1 MNPPTMRVVYLTD
14 SPEGGGPGTT
24 LATPAAGGDVR
35 ALPVQTHV
43 PLSLLAAV
51 GERVAE
57 VGLRMQRAP
66 QEDGPG
72 GVAGT
77 PAGAVTAAVLAEA
90 ERLERFGLQLQELAQ
105 VAARAQQLRHE
116 AVDLGL
122 ALVQTVAEWSAEANR
137 LGVELH
143 GPVCS
148 EPVHANPAALK
159 HLLDLMVEHALQQGR
174 AVRLGVEAPTSGS
187 GVAVVATVSSEPA
200 SQSPV
205 RDTLA
210 WMALQWFARALG
222 LTPLRE
228 VVPRGERLTLV
239 LPRG

>member
-14 SPEGGGPGTT
+14 SPEGSGPGAA
-24 LATPAAGGDVR
+24 LAAPASGSEVR

-57 VGLRMQRAP
+57 VAMRMQAAP
-66 QEDGPG
+66 QGDG
-72 GVAGT
+72 T
-77 PAGAVTAAVLAEA
+77 SAAVGTALAAVIGEA

-105 VAARAQQLRHE
+105 VAARAQQLRRE
-116 AVDLGL
+116 AVDLGM

-174 AVRLGVEAPTSGS
+174 AVRLGVEIPTSGS
-187 GVAVVATVSSEPA
+187 GVAVVAAVSSEPA

-222 LTPLRE
+222 LTPVRE
-228 VVPRGERLTLV
+228 VVPRGERLTLL

>member
-14 SPEGGGPGTT
+14 SPEGSGPGAA
-24 LATPAAGGDVR
+24 LAAPASGSEVR

-57 VGLRMQRAP
+57 VAMRMQAAP
-66 QEDGPG
+66 QGDD
-72 GVAGT
+72 T
-77 PAGAVTAAVLAEA
+77 RAAVGTALAAVIGEA

-105 VAARAQQLRHE
+105 VAARAQQLRRE
-116 AVDLGL
+116 AVDLGM

-174 AVRLGVEAPTSGS
+174 AVRLGVEIPTSGS
-187 GVAVVATVSSEPA
+187 GVAVVAAVSSEPA

-222 LTPLRE
+222 LTPVRE

>member
-14 SPEGGGPGTT
+14 SPEGGGPGAA
-24 LATPAAGGDVR
+24 LAAPATGSDVR
-35 ALPVQTHV
+35 ALPVQTHA

-57 VGLRMQRAP
+57 VAMRMQAAP
-66 QEDGPG
+66 QGDD
-72 GVAGT
+72 T
-77 PAGAVTAAVLAEA
+77 SAAVGTALAAVIGEA

-105 VAARAQQLRHE
+105 VAARAQQLRRE
-116 AVDLGL
+116 AVDLGM

-174 AVRLGVEAPTSGS
+174 AVRLGVEIPTSGS
-187 GVAVVATVSSEPA
+187 GVAVVAAVSSEPA

-222 LTPLRE
+222 LTPVRE

>member
-1 MNPPTMRVVYLTD
+1 MNAPTVRVVHLAD
-14 SPEGGGPGTT
+14 SQEGRGAAAG
-24 LATPAAGGDVR
+24 PAAGADIR
-35 ALPVQTHV
+35 TLPVQTHV

-57 VGLRMQRAP
+57 SATRMQAAAP
-66 QEDGPG
+66 GDC
-72 GVAGT
+72 
-77 PAGAVTAAVLAEA
+77 AGAALAEA

-105 VAARAQQLRHE
+105 VAARAQQLRRE
-116 AVDLGL
+116 SVDLGL
-122 ALVQTVAEWSAEANR
+122 ALVQTVAEWSAEADR

-143 GPVCS
+143 GPACS

-174 AVRLGVEAPTSGS
+174 AVRLEVEVPATGS

-200 SQSPV
+200 SQSPE

-222 LTPLRE
+222 LTPARQ
-228 VVPRGERLTLV
+228 VVARGERLSLL

>member
-14 SPEGGGPGTT
+14 SPEGSGPGAA
-24 LATPAAGGDVR
+24 LAAPASGSEVR

-57 VGLRMQRAP
+57 VAMRMQGAP
-66 QEDGPG
+66 QGDG
-72 GVAGT
+72 T
-77 PAGAVTAAVLAEA
+77 SAAVGTALAAVIGEA

-105 VAARAQQLRHE
+105 VAARAQQLRRE
-116 AVDLGL
+116 AVDLGM

-143 GPVCS
+143 GPACS

-174 AVRLGVEAPTSGS
+174 AVRLGVEIPTAGS
-187 GVAVVATVSSEPA
+187 GVAVVAAVSSEPA

-222 LTPLRE
+222 LTPVRE
-228 VVPRGERLTLV
+228 VVPRGERLTLL

>member
-1 MNPPTMRVVYLTD
+1 MNLPTVRVVYLTD
-14 SPEGGGPGTT
+14 SQEDPGPVSGSGTAPTAPGAEVRT
-24 LATPAAGGDVR
+24 LP
-35 ALPVQTHV
+35 LQTHV

-57 VGLRMQRAP
+57 SAARMQAVPPAERA
-66 QEDGPG
+66 E
-72 GVAGT
+72 AT
-77 PAGAVTAAVLAEA
+77 LAEA
-90 ERLERFGLQLQELAQ
+90 QRLERFGLQLQELAQ

-122 ALVQTVAEWSAEANR
+122 ALVQTVAEWSADAHR

-143 GPVCS
+143 GPACS

-174 AVRLGVEAPTSGS
+174 AVRLGVEIPASGQ
-187 GVAVVATVSSEPA
+187 GVTVVATVNSEPA
-200 SQSPV
+200 AQSPA

-222 LTPLRE
+222 LTAARE
-228 VVPRGERLTLV
+228 RVPRGERLTLL

>member
-14 SPEGGGPGTT
+14 SPEGSGPGAA
-24 LATPAAGGDVR
+24 LAAPASGSEVR

-57 VGLRMQRAP
+57 VAMRMQAAP
-66 QEDGPG
+66 QGDGTSAS
-72 GVAGT
+72 VGT
-77 PAGAVTAAVLAEA
+77 ALAAVIGEA

-105 VAARAQQLRHE
+105 VAARAQQLRRE
-116 AVDLGL
+116 AVDLGM

-174 AVRLGVEAPTSGS
+174 AVRLGVEIPTSGS
-187 GVAVVATVSSEPA
+187 GVAVVAAVSSEPA

-222 LTPLRE
+222 LTPVRE